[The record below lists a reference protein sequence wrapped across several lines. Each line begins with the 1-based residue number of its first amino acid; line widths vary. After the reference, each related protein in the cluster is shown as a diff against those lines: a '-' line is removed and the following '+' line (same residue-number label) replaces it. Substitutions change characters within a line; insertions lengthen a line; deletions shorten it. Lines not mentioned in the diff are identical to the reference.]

1 MADKKKD
8 KAKEKK
14 NPQEPQPEEYGAFE
28 IEEREAKV
36 DSFEVDDQDGG
47 DKGVGAYNE
56 KK

>member
-1 MADKKKD
+1 MPEKKKE
-8 KAKEKK
+8 AK
-14 NPQEPQPEEYGAFE
+14 EPQPEEYGAFQ
-28 IEEREAKV
+28 IEDREAEV